1 MASPKDFKEV
11 LKKIPIKAEV
21 NVVMEDAEENE
32 ELTEVVEAAKED
44 PEIAKVLAI
53 KLVEA

>member
-44 PEIAKVLAI
+44 PEIAKILAI